1 MLLGLTACG
10 SKTETTATETETQ
23 TTSVET
29 ESVKETKKE
38 RPELAEGQM
47 YSYLT
52 GEVVD
57 EAIGS
62 QRPFAIMINNIQD
75 AIPQSGICL
84 LYTSEFL
91 SFRRQMNIPVTLV
104 LTV

>member
-1 MLLGLTACG
+1 MKKRGIIAILGLSMLLGLTACG

-52 GEVVD
+52 GEV
-57 EAIGS
+57 S
-62 QRPFAIMINNIQD
+62 R
-75 AIPQSGICL
+75 
-84 LYTSEFL
+84 
-91 SFRRQMNIPVTLV
+91 
-104 LTV
+104 